1 MVLLGL
7 RDMVA
12 KAGLGS
18 EEGGNGMWDQLR
30 VWFSPEQS
38 KSKTL
43 IPRVEVTCQSQL
55 SSFLQPR
62 AKAGSSKQPLTA
74 SLELSPRPISKEKKK
89 RRGFQERDPDPPFSL
104 PELEPKECP
113 VPASQPHCETE
124 QDVLLIKDT
133 WKVFILH
140 AFPGLNLI
148 LNL

>member
-62 AKAGSSKQPLTA
+62 AEAGSSLKNVPSPLANPIVKQNRTC
-74 SLELSPRPISKEKKK
+74 S
-89 RRGFQERDPDPPFSL
+89 
-104 PELEPKECP
+104 
-113 VPASQPHCETE
+113 
-124 QDVLLIKDT
+124 
-133 WKVFILH
+133 
-140 AFPGLNLI
+140 
-148 LNL
+148 